1 MNVIHSHFDHMGIVR
16 RSAWRRMVVC
26 GVVATLALSMHVG
39 LNTPALAQSRTPML
53 MTGKTTI
60 YQRVLT
66 RPGANLVL
74 KAGQSGGGMLQSPM
88 TVFYVYDRQT
98 LNGEDWVEVGAA
110 SQGDVSGWVPANM
123 TLDWKQQ
130 LTLAFTNPAGRDRS
144 LMFATR
150 DDLFGILEDADPARV
165 VAPLRQKAEAGQAS
179 DVVVSIEPATHIDIL
194 QKFYLLPIMA
204 VEETYMGAGYP
215 VRALQVASVTSKGVD
230 VGANVAPIAKPEA
243 AVQLTNFKATVVFV
257 IDSTI
262 SMGPYIDRTR
272 EAVRQIYDMV
282 DAEGMSDKIR
292 FGLVA
297 YRSNIDASPGL
308 EYVSRVYADPSEIES
323 GDEFLTHVSELGPA
337 EVSSARFDEDA
348 FAGVLSALEA
358 IKWNEFGG
366 RYMVL
371 ITDAGAIKG
380 GDNLS
385 GTGLDAAQV
394 RLEAY
399 DRGVAIYTMHLKT
412 PQGSKNHASA
422 EAQYRDLSS
431 HPQVSR
437 PLYYGVP
444 TGDVEQF
451 GKIVD
456 TVAMAIVEQVRAAS
470 RGELAAGSAISAQDE
485 SKVVSQPQPDPQT
498 QAEQAAA
505 DAAAVGHAMQLA
517 YLGRVQGTVAPPLF
531 NAWIA
536 DRDLAK
542 PDVAT
547 TEVRVLLSKNQ
558 LSDMQQVLQEIFNAG
573 QMSQLSPDDF
583 FASMRSAAA
592 IMGRDPAQVNNAN
605 ATKLADLG
613 LMGEYL
619 DDLPYKSK
627 IMSMD
632 QELWASWSIGEQQ
645 AFLDE
650 IDRKLRLYQRYHDDV
665 DRWVFLDGG
674 AVPGDAVYPVPLEAL
689 P

>member
-1 MNVIHSHFDHMGIVR
+1 
-16 RSAWRRMVVC
+16 
-26 GVVATLALSMHVG
+26 
-39 LNTPALAQSRTPML
+39 
-53 MTGKTTI
+53 
-60 YQRVLT
+60 
-66 RPGANLVL
+66 
-74 KAGQSGGGMLQSPM
+74 
-88 TVFYVYDRQT
+88 
-98 LNGEDWVEVGAA
+98 
-110 SQGDVSGWVPANM
+110 
-123 TLDWKQQ
+123 
-130 LTLAFTNPAGRDRS
+130 
-144 LMFATR
+144 MFATH
-150 DDLFGILEDADPARV
+150 DDLLAVLGEMDPAATA
-165 VAPLRQKAEAGQAS
+165 APLRQAAEAGQAS

-194 QKFYLLPIMA
+194 KQFYLLPIMS

-215 VRALQVASVTSKGVD
+215 VRALQVASVTTDGAD
-230 VGANVAPIAKPEA
+230 VGVNAPPPSAPKSEA
-243 AVQLTNFKATVVFV
+243 VVQLTNFKATVVFV

-272 EAVRQIYDMV
+272 EAVRKIYAKV
-282 DAEGMSDKIR
+282 EKEGMADKIR

-297 YRSNIDASPGL
+297 YRSNLGASPGL
-308 EYVSRVYADPSEIES
+308 EYVSRIYADPTEIKS
-323 GDEFLTHVSELGPA
+323 GDEFLARVSELGPA
-337 EVSSARFDEDA
+337 TVSSARFDEDA
-348 FAGVLSALEA
+348 FSGVLSALEA

-385 GTGLDAAQV
+385 GTGLDAGQV
-394 RLEAY
+394 RLEAQ

-412 PQGSKNHASA
+412 PEGRKNHASA

-431 HPQVSR
+431 HPQVSN
-437 PLYYGVP
+437 PLYYDVK
-444 TGDVEQF
+444 TGDVQKF
-451 GKIVD
+451 GEIVD
-456 TVAMAIVEQVRAAS
+456 MLSMAIVEQVRGAS
-470 RGELAAGSAISAQDE
+470 RGEMAVGSAISAQDE
-485 SKVVSQPQPDPQT
+485 DKVLGQSPSAAQT

-505 DAAAVGHAMQLA
+505 AAAAVGHAMQLA
-517 YLGRVQGTVAPPLF
+517 YLGRVQGTTAPPLF
-531 NAWIA
+531 NAWVA

-547 TEVRVLLSKNQ
+547 TGVRVLLSKNQ
-558 LSDMQQVLQEIFNAG
+558 VSDMQQVLQEIYTAG

-583 FASMRSAAA
+583 FDSMRSAAA
-592 IMGRDPAQVNNAN
+592 IMGRDPARLNDVN

-650 IDRKLRLYQRYHDDV
+650 VDRKLRLYQRYHDDV

>member
-1 MNVIHSHFDHMGIVR
+1 MAPDGTD
-16 RSAWRRMVVC
+16 
-26 GVVATLALSMHVG
+26 G
-39 LNTPALAQSRTPML
+39 
-53 MTGKTTI
+53 
-60 YQRVLT
+60 
-66 RPGANLVL
+66 
-74 KAGQSGGGMLQSPM
+74 
-88 TVFYVYDRQT
+88 
-98 LNGEDWVEVGAA
+98 
-110 SQGDVSGWVPANM
+110 
-123 TLDWKQQ
+123 
-130 LTLAFTNPAGRDRS
+130 
-144 LMFATR
+144 
-150 DDLFGILEDADPARV
+150 
-165 VAPLRQKAEAGQAS
+165 PLRHAAEAGQAS
-179 DVVVSIEPATHIDIL
+179 DVITSIEPATHIDIL
-194 QKFYLLPIMA
+194 KQFYLLPIMS

-215 VRALQVASVTSKGVD
+215 VRALQVASVTTDGAD
-230 VGANVAPIAKPEA
+230 VGVNAPPPSAPKSEA
-243 AVQLTNFKATVVFV
+243 VVQLTNFKATVVFV

-272 EAVRQIYDMV
+272 EAVRKIYAKV
-282 DAEGMSDKIR
+282 EKEGMADKIR

-297 YRSNIDASPGL
+297 YRSNLGASPGL
-308 EYVSRVYADPSEIES
+308 EYVSRIYADPTEIKS
-323 GDEFLTHVSELGPA
+323 GDEFLARVSELGPA
-337 EVSSARFDEDA
+337 TVSSARFDEDT
-348 FAGVLSALEA
+348 FSGVLSALEA

-394 RLEAY
+394 RLEAQ

-412 PQGSKNHASA
+412 PEGRKNHASA

-431 HPQVSR
+431 HPQVSN
-437 PLYYGVP
+437 PLYYDVK
-444 TGDVEQF
+444 TGDVQKF
-451 GKIVD
+451 GEIVD
-456 TVAMAIVEQVRAAS
+456 MLSMAIVEQVRGAS
-470 RGELAAGSAISAQDE
+470 RGEMAVGSAISAQDE
-485 SKVVSQPQPDPQT
+485 DKVLGQSPSAAQT

-517 YLGRVQGTVAPPLF
+517 YLGRVQGTTAPPLF
-531 NAWIA
+531 NAWVA

-558 LSDMQQVLQEIFNAG
+558 LSDMQQVLQEIYTAG

-583 FASMRSAAA
+583 FDSMRSAAA
-592 IMGRDPAQVNNAN
+592 IMGRDPARLNDVN

-650 IDRKLRLYQRYHDDV
+650 VDRKLRLYQRYHDDV